1 MNSDILCSTVYRT
14 SMESEL
20 IEEIYGKWSKENNS
34 FTDLR
39 LIKITSRRRQNLR
52 RTNLKASMV
61 ITNNDTLNHLDDY
74 Q

>member
-1 MNSDILCSTVYRT
+1 
-14 SMESEL
+14 MESEL
-20 IEEIYGKWSKENNS
+20 IEEIYGKWSNENNS

-39 LIKITSRRRQNLR
+39 STKITSRRRQNLR
-52 RTNLKASMV
+52 RTILKASMV

>member
-1 MNSDILCSTVYRT
+1 
-14 SMESEL
+14 MESAL
-20 IEEIYGKWSKENNS
+20 IKENYGKWSKENNS

-39 LIKITSRRRQNLR
+39 LVKITSRRRQNLR

>member
-1 MNSDILCSTVYRT
+1 
-14 SMESEL
+14 MESEL

>member
-1 MNSDILCSTVYRT
+1 
-14 SMESEL
+14 MESEL
-20 IEEIYGKWSKENNS
+20 IEEIYGKWSKKNNS

-39 LIKITSRRRQNLR
+39 STKITSRRRQNLK